1 MSEVFI
7 HADDSPHHAKLEDAI
22 PRYQSHKVVGA
33 LKIGAVIEVEIDE
46 GIVTFEPEDKSLG
59 IERVMT
65 RPGWLDRFEGD
76 IGADDLGYWVQYED
90 GFSSWSPTD
99 AFESGYSRI

>member
-7 HADDSPHHAKLEDAI
+7 HADDSPHHAKPEDAI

-33 LKIGAVIEVEIDE
+33 LKIGAVVEVEIEE
-46 GIVTFEPEDKSLG
+46 GVVTFEPEDKSLG

-76 IGADDLGYWVQYED
+76 ITAADLGYWVQYED
-90 GFSSWSPTD
+90 GFSSWSPTE
-99 AFESGYSRI
+99 ALSLIHI